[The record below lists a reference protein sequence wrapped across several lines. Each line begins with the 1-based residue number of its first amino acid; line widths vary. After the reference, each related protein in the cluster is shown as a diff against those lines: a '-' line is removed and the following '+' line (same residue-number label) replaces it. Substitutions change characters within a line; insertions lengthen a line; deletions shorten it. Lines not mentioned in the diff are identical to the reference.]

1 MRWEAG
7 CVAALQPVARPLLRL
22 APMAETERN
31 QPTKLRVVGI
41 SGSLRKSSYNS
52 SLLRAAKRLAP
63 KGMEVQEI
71 SIAEIPLYNE
81 DLREMGYPPEV
92 LALREAIA
100 AADAVLLVTPE
111 YNYSISGVL
120 KNALDW
126 ISRPPNPPFVDKP
139 LAIQSASPG
148 SLGGA
153 RAQYHLRQICVYL
166 DAHVLNQPEV
176 FVAHADKRFDARG
189 ELIDEETSVF
199 VQKQLIALR
208 DWTLRLRREE
218 PARPRS
224 VEAPKATAS
233 SQAST

>member
-1 MRWEAG
+1 M
-7 CVAALQPVARPLLRL
+7 LPLHPVACPLLRL
-22 APMAETERN
+22 AAMAETKRD

-41 SGSLRKSSYNS
+41 SGSLRKGSYNS

-63 KGMEVQEI
+63 KGMEIQEV
-71 SIAEIPLYNE
+71 SIAELPLYNE

-120 KNALDW
+120 KNAIDW

-139 LAIQSASPG
+139 VAIQSASPG

-166 DAHVLNQPEV
+166 NAHVLNQPEV
-176 FVAHADKRFDARG
+176 FVAQADKKFDGRG
-189 ELIDEETSVF
+189 ELLDEKTTEF

-218 PARPRS
+218 PAQPRN
-224 VEAPKATAS
+224 ADGPKAKAA
-233 SQAST
+233 SQARP